1 MLHLTGFSE
10 LGNADFLLNVVG
22 FIPLGFTYF
31 FRQYRVSRKPV
42 WQSAAESVTMGVALS
57 LAAELIQAWLPTRDS
72 SMADLIANTA
82 GALMGAAGGLLW
94 VRYQRQQRRSP

>member
-1 MLHLTGFSE
+1 
-10 LGNADFLLNVVG
+10 
-22 FIPLGFTYF
+22 
-31 FRQYRVSRKPV
+31 
-42 WQSAAESVTMGVALS
+42 MGLALS